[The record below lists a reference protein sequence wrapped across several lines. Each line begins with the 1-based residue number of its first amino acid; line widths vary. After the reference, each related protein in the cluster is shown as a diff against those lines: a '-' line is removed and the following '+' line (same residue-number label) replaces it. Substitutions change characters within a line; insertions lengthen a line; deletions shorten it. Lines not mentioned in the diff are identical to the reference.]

1 MPHCVYVCVHTCMYA
16 RMYVYNLMFL
26 YGLLHYVTLH
36 DIALRVLIA
45 SYVSTTKCCA
55 VSYYITFS
63 YVISYCIA
71 FIDII

>member
-1 MPHCVYVCVHTCMYA
+1 MYA

-45 SYVSTTKCCA
+45 SYVLLQNA
-55 VSYYITFS
+55 ALYHITLHFLMLYHIVLHS
-63 YVISYCIA
+63 SILYDSIWFY
-71 FIDII
+71 